1 VDRKALALRDDV
13 GERAEESVLPRTAVE
28 ELLASI
34 WAGVLR
40 VEGVGIE
47 ENFFA
52 LGGHSLL
59 ATQVMSRVREVFGV
73 EVPLRSLF
81 EQPTVAGLAVKIEKA
96 LRGERGVAAPPLVRV
111 SRDRE
116 LPLSF
121 AQQRLWFLDQLE
133 PESAFYNVPTGF
145 RLIGDLDIAV
155 LEQTL
160 TEIVRRHE
168 VLRTSFRS
176 DSGQPHQVIAEP
188 SPVSISTEDL
198 SGLNEEE
205 RQRQVSRLSSEVARQ
220 PFDLSRGPLFR
231 TRLLKLHE
239 HEHIILLTMHH
250 IVSDA
255 WSMGILMHEF
265 SALYSAYSVQQ
276 PSPLT

>member
-1 VDRKALALRDDV
+1 
-13 GERAEESVLPRTAVE
+13 
-28 ELLASI
+28 LLASI

-81 EQPTVAGLAVKIEKA
+81 EQPTVAGLAGKIEAA
-96 LRGERGVAAPPLVRV
+96 LRGDRGVAAPPLARV
-111 SRDRE
+111 SRE
-116 LPLSF
+116 QALPLSF

-133 PESAFYNVPTGF
+133 PGSAFYNLHNAVRLKSKLHVP
-145 RLIGDLDIAV
+145 R

-168 VLRTSFRS
+168 VLRTTFQST
-176 DSGQPHQVIAEP
+176 DGEVVQVIWPAQDFN
-188 SPVSISTEDL
+188 IAIEDL
-198 SGLNEEE
+198 SCLPDTEREAAVRQLVTEEGK
-205 RQRQVSRLSSEVARQ
+205 A
-220 PFDLSRGPLFR
+220 PFDLSNGPLLR
-231 TRLLKLHE
+231 VKLLRLATDE
-239 HEHIILLTMHH
+239 YVVLLTMHH
-250 IVSDA
+250 IIGDG
-255 WSMGILMHEF
+255 WSMGLLVNEIG
-265 SALYSAYSVQQ
+265 SLYQAFTNDQ
-276 PSPLT
+276 PSPLPELPIQYADYAVWQRDWLEGEVLEEELR